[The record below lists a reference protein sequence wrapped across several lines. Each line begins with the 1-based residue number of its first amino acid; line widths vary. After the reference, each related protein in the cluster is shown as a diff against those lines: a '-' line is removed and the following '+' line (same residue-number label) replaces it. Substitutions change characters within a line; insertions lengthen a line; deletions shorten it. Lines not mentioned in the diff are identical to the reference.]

1 MADVDITVSMI
12 DKTKAAGA
20 SVNQTL
26 SELEKNSKGVKS
38 GLSESAATMSEVALG
53 MAKIVGVA
61 AGVGYAAKQIYD
73 FGRAGAE
80 LEFTRTRFDRLAE
93 SIGTTSDALLEDLHT
108 ATRGMYSDSELL
120 ASAGNL
126 MALGLAKTHDE
137 AVRLATVSGGL
148 NMNMNQLVLT
158 LTNMTTMR
166 FDALGVSTDGFK
178 EKMKALEEQ
187 GYSTDAA
194 FKEAF
199 LQQAEM
205 QLEKV
210 GNAADTNLGSF
221 MRLEAQM
228 KNNID
233 RAKEMSAQGLGPMI
247 GYLADSTEKINTNA
261 ETLKK
266 LNTELYKEYSAHK
279 VLTPEM
285 QSLIASYERG
295 AAMAELYGASTDTAA
310 QASMNAAAAMEEERI
325 KAEALSDK
333 LSGMVNLVNDMQAAE
348 NSYTEKSGELADKR
362 AEAEAAVVDLRR
374 QGFDEYST
382 QIQDALAKVD
392 EIKQAEADLAAERE
406 KQTLQFLSN
415 ILAENLARDG
425 WTEAEFN
432 AFAKQQE
439 AWGLWSADV
448 VAKAQAAWEEVDKI
462 TSSIENI
469 PTSKTVT
476 ISALYETYGDN
487 AMIIGSNNRRA
498 KGGPVNAGESYLV
511 GEQGME
517 IFTPST
523 SGTITPNH
531 RISGGGSGS
540 SSTIINIMLD
550 SATPDP
556 ERVAYNLEPAV
567 RRVVRKLQQERV
579 L

>member
-26 SELEKNSKGVKS
+26 SEMEKNSKGTKQ
-38 GLSESAATMSEVALG
+38 GLGEAAATMSEVALG

-187 GYSTDAA
+187 GYSTNDA

-233 RAKEMSAQGLGPMI
+233 RMKEMSAEGLGPMI
-247 GYLADSTEKINTNA
+247 GYLADSTEKINSNA
-261 ETLKK
+261 DILKK

-285 QSLIASYERG
+285 QALIASYERG
-295 AAMAELYGASTDTAA
+295 AAMADLYGAGTKDVA
-310 QASMNAAAAMEEERI
+310 QATTDAAAAMEEERL
-325 KAEALSDK
+325 KAEALNDK
-333 LSGMVNLVNDMQAAE
+333 LSGMVNLVNDIQAADE
-348 NSYTEKSGELADKR
+348 AYTEKSADLADQR
-362 AEAEAAVVDLRR
+362 AEAEAKVAELKR
-374 QGFDEYST
+374 QGWSENS
-382 QIQDALAKVD
+382 QQMQDALGKID
-392 EIKQAEADLAAERE
+392 EIKQAEADLAAERD

-425 WTEAEFN
+425 WTQAEFD

-448 VAKAQAAWEEVDKI
+448 VAKAQAAWQEVDKI
-462 TSSIENI
+462 TASIDAI

-476 ISALYETYGDN
+476 ISALYETYGDS
-487 AMIIGSNNRRA
+487 AMVVGTGNRRA

-517 IFTPST
+517 IFTPGT
-523 SGTITPNH
+523 SGTITPNNK
-531 RISGGGSGS
+531 ISSAGGAGGNV
-540 SSTIINIMLD
+540 IVNIMLD

-556 ERVAYNLEPAV
+556 ERVAYQIAPAV
-567 RRVVRKLQQERV
+567 ERV
-579 L
+579 LRSKKLI

>member
-1 MADVDITVSMI
+1 MSINSASKRQEVKKIISEMVNDFAKVGLVVGPIIAMS
-12 DKTKAAGA
+12 KA
-20 SVNQTL
+20 
-26 SELEKNSKGVKS
+26 
-38 GLSESAATMSEVALG
+38 M
-53 MAKIVGVA
+53 
-61 AGVGYAAKQIYD
+61 YD
-73 FGRAGAE
+73 MGRAGAE
-80 LEFTRTRFDRLAE
+80 LEFSRTRFDRLAE
-93 SIGTTSDALLEDLHT
+93 SIGTTSDVLLKDLHT
-108 ATRGMYSDSELL
+108 ATRGLYSDSELVS
-120 ASAGNL
+120 SAGNL
-126 MALGLAKTHDE
+126 MALGLAKSHDE

-187 GYSTDAA
+187 GYSTNDA

-233 RAKEMSAQGLGPMI
+233 RMKEMSAQGLGPMI
-247 GYLADSTEKINTNA
+247 GYLADSTEKINSNA
-261 ETLKK
+261 DILKK

-285 QSLIASYERG
+285 QALIASYERG
-295 AAMAELYGASTDTAA
+295 AAMADLYGAGTKDVA
-310 QASMNAAAAMEEERI
+310 QATTDAAAAMEEERL
-325 KAEALSDK
+325 KAEALNDK
-333 LSGMVNLVNDMQAAE
+333 LSGMVNLVNDIQAADE
-348 NSYTEKSGELADKR
+348 AYTEKSADLADQR
-362 AEAEAAVVDLRR
+362 AEAEEKVAELKR
-374 QGFDEYST
+374 QGWSENS
-382 QIQDALAKVD
+382 QQMQDALEKVD
-392 EIKQAEADLAAERE
+392 EIKQAEADLAAERD

-425 WTEAEFN
+425 WTQAEFD

-448 VAKAQAAWEEVDKI
+448 VAKAQAAWQEVDKI
-462 TSSIENI
+462 TASIDAI

-476 ISALYETYGDN
+476 ISALYETYGDS
-487 AMIIGSNNRRA
+487 AMVVGTGNRRA

-517 IFTPST
+517 IFTPGT
-523 SGTITPNH
+523 SGTITPNNK
-531 RISGGGSGS
+531 ISSAGGAGGNV
-540 SSTIINIMLD
+540 IVNIMLD

-556 ERVAYNLEPAV
+556 ERVAYQIAPAV
-567 RRVVRKLQQERV
+567 ERV
-579 L
+579 LRSKKLI